1 MPMSEKSEHKMGGS
15 EGNGSRE
22 NIEVFNTLLEYLQK
36 KVGRSPGD
44 AIGWLYVARGCY
56 KIKRYDWAFSAL
68 CRPEGPLNDDNP
80 AVRKEA
86 QHLMAFSLLRQN
98 QVGEAHKQFCRSV
111 GDGNDTDWQMIVELG
126 VDKYL
131 STTDVARS

>member
-1 MPMSEKSEHKMGGS
+1 MSEKKEQKVGVSDAN
-15 EGNGSRE
+15 GNE
-22 NIEVFNTLLEYLQK
+22 TNPEVFNTLLEYLQK

-68 CRPEGPLNDDNP
+68 CQPEGPLNDENP

-98 QVGEAHKQFCRSV
+98 QTEEAHKQFCRSIK
-111 GDGNDTDWQMIVELG
+111 DGNETDWQMIVELG
-126 VDKYL
+126 IDEYL
-131 STTDVARS
+131 STTKS